1 MTGLDAVDDRFPIF
15 EIGYGDSE
23 GPDATYVRS
32 RNGILLA
39 RAANGGS
46 FRWISLRLIS
56 SAVSLRVSYTC
67 RYSPPGDDGVLT
79 ADAPAGE
86 RCPPEDADA
95 ITQLAFRSKI
105 YYRCWVART
114 GRPGEQTADPASSF
128 WYPSGQ
134 LCGTTEP
141 GAWITALEIKMP
153 PIFEAWRTASHLIS
167 R

>member
-15 EIGYGDSE
+15 ELGYGDSE
-23 GPDATYVRS
+23 AQDATYVRS
-32 RNGILLA
+32 RNGILFA
-39 RAANGGS
+39 RAGNGGS

-56 SAVSLRVSYTC
+56 SGVPLRMNYSC
-67 RYSPPGDDGVLT
+67 RYIRPGDDGVLT
-79 ADAPAGE
+79 AEAPAGE
-86 RCPPEDADA
+86 RCPPEDAGA

-114 GRPGEQTADPASSF
+114 GRPGEETQDPAGSF

-134 LCGTTEP
+134 FCGTTGP

-153 PIFEAWRTASHLIS
+153 PIFEAWRTASI
-167 R
+167 

>member
-15 EIGYGDSE
+15 ELGYGDSE
-23 GPDATYVRS
+23 GQDATYVRS
-32 RNGILLA
+32 RNGILFA
-39 RAANGGS
+39 RAGNGGS

-56 SAVSLRVSYTC
+56 SGVSLRMSYTC
-67 RYSPPGDDGVLT
+67 RYVRPGDDGVLT
-79 ADAPAGE
+79 AEATAGE
-86 RCPPEDADA
+86 RCPPEDAGA

-114 GRPGEQTADPASSF
+114 GRPGEETADPASSF

-134 LCGTTEP
+134 FCGTTEP

-153 PIFEAWRTASHLIS
+153 PIFEAWRTASI
-167 R
+167 

>member
-15 EIGYGDSE
+15 EFGYGDSE
-23 GPDATYVRS
+23 GQDATYVRS
-32 RNGILLA
+32 RNGILFA
-39 RAANGGS
+39 RAADGGS

-56 SAVSLRVSYTC
+56 SGVPLRMSYTC
-67 RYSPPGDDGVLT
+67 RYVRPGDGGVLT
-79 ADAPAGE
+79 AEAPEGE
-86 RCPPEDADA
+86 RCPPEDAGA

-114 GRPGEQTADPASSF
+114 GRPGEETADPASSF

-134 LCGTTEP
+134 FCGTTEP

-153 PIFEAWRTASHLIS
+153 PIFEAWRTASI
-167 R
+167 